1 MAVDYEPLPA
11 VVDPFIAA
19 DGEVLLFPELGTN
32 QVLAF
37 GDQRLRG

>member
-1 MAVDYEPLPA
+1 MAVDYEPLPPA

-32 QVLAF
+32 QVLGF
-37 GDQRLRG
+37 GHASRG